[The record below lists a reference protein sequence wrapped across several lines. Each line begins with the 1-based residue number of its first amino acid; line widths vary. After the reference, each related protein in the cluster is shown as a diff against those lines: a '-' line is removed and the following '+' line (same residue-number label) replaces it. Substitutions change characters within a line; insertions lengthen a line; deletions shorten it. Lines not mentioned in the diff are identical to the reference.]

1 MAHSAQAAVT
11 SRDQPSQPGDKAYFR
26 PFCCGHT
33 GHFGQPLNWS
43 IGHQSIRVC
52 QTWSGHPGCPTL
64 LTLFTQQHKL
74 RVQSQTGAVPPECR
88 PQTVVIMPEIST
100 RDNEN
105 QGETRRGRG
114 APFIV
119 LSQAG
124 QLPPKYDDLNTHC
137 AAAAT
142 SAGPGVKCA
151 FETFLA

>member
-1 MAHSAQAAVT
+1 MLRPRWPAGTSPASQEIKHTSVPSVADTPDTLDNHSIVQLDT
-11 SRDQPSQPGDKAYFR
+11 
-26 PFCCGHT
+26 
-33 GHFGQPLNWS
+33 
-43 IGHQSIRVC
+43 RVC

-151 FETFLA
+151 FETFLAWI